1 MNSSNNHGT
10 PIAATP
16 NYWLVGAMWGSGND
30 QYDLFIRRNYWKV
43 GYDDEDQPLFA
54 QKRDLMKNGDR
65 IAIKKMLGQGAGEIQ
80 IRAIGVIKEIDPD
93 DGTIYINWLLA
104 DLNRKAYAKGCFKTI
119 HGPYQ
124 AQDPWIQ
131 QIFMI

>member
-1 MNSSNNHGT
+1 
-10 PIAATP
+10 
-16 NYWLVGAMWGSGND
+16 MWGSGND
-30 QYDLFIRRNYWKV
+30 QYDLFIRRNYWQL

-54 QKRDLMKNGDR
+54 QKRDQMNVGDR

-80 IRAIGVIKEIDPD
+80 IRAIGIIKEIDPD
-93 DGTIYINWLLA
+93 DSTVYTNWLLT
-104 DLNRKAYAKGCFKTI
+104 DLNRKVDAKGCFKTI

-124 AQDPWIQ
+124 AQDPWVQ